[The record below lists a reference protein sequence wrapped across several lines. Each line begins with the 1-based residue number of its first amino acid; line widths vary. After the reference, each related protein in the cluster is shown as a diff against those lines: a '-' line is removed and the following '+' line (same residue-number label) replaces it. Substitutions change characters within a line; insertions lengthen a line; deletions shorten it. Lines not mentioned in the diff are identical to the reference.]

1 MMQLDEMRTTRRLA
15 TVDNHRKQASP
26 VCKLARLREV
36 FPFSILL
43 FGLWV
48 VLSEKFDVFHLG
60 IGAASSLAIALGT
73 YRLLLLPPAIGPT
86 GVYPMAA
93 VPWLRLLAYIPWL
106 IWQIVIASVQVAVV
120 VVHPKMP
127 ISPCLIRFRT
137 PLPHALARL
146 TLATSITLTPGT
158 ITVDVQNDE
167 FLVHALTQQGADALM
182 PPEGDGTMQ
191 QRVAS
196 LYARVKTVTQE
207 L

>member
-1 MMQLDEMRTTRRLA
+1 MMQLGDMQAVRRSA
-15 TVDNHRKQASP
+15 TANNHRTQASP
-26 VCKLARLREV
+26 VRELACLREV
-36 FPFSILL
+36 YPFSILL

-48 VLSEKFDVFHLG
+48 VLSEKFDAFHLG

-106 IWQIVIASVQVAVV
+106 VWQIVLASVQVAVV

-127 ISPCLIRFRT
+127 ISPCLIRFHM

-158 ITVDVQNDE
+158 ITVDVQDDE

-191 QRVAS
+191 QRVAI
-196 LYARVKTVTQE
+196 LYARAKTVTR
-207 L
+207 